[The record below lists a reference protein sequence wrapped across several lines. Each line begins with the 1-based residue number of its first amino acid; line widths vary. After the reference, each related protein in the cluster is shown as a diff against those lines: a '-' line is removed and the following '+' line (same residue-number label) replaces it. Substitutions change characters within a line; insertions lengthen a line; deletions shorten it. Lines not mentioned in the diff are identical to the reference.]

1 MKTPSDETH
10 DLSRWLDGE
19 MTAAEVAAFEA
30 TLKNDPEL
38 AAEAESMRQ
47 LSASLREHLPAEMPV
62 PHADFF
68 NSQIQVRIA
77 QLESDSDREQHRAE
91 TSAGWLSWL
100 RMPWLTAAAALIVA
114 GVAWLQFGG
123 SGGIS
128 TIASTYAPN
137 PAVTAKTFHSPE
149 AQATV
154 LMLDG
159 LDPVPAEKNIAGFS
173 VHHAESDA
181 EVATTTLFDADG
193 GVLLVLAKDSR
204 GQPMLWNSKPRG

>member
-1 MKTPSDETH
+1 MKTPSDENH

-19 MTAAEVAAFEA
+19 MTAAEVTAFEA

-77 QLESDSDREQHRAE
+77 QLEADDTRAQRGAE
-91 TSAGWLSWL
+91 TTAGWLSWL
-100 RMPWLTAAAALIVA
+100 RMPWLTAAAAVVVA

-123 SGGIS
+123 SVGVS

-137 PAVTAKTFHSPE
+137 PAVTTQVFHSSE
-149 AQATV
+149 AHATV

-173 VHHAESDA
+173 VHHAESDT

-193 GVLLVLAKDSR
+193 GVLLVLAKNSH
-204 GQPMLWNSKPRG
+204 GQPMLWNSKPQG